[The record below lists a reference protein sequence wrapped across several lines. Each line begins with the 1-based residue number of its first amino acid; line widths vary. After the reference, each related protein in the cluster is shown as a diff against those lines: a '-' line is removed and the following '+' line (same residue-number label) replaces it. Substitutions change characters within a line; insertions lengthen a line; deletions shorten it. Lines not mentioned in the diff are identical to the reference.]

1 MKIKVISD
9 SPLFTSELGRTFSRI
24 VSAGDIILL
33 TGELGGGKTTFITG
47 IAAGLGLERKI
58 SSPSFTILNEY
69 RISGRREFV
78 HVDLYRLENAGE
90 IEEIGL
96 DDYFYN
102 NISIICVEW
111 GDRIKKYL
119 KKEFLEVDF
128 GYVIDEKNEG
138 NKRKIIFK
146 SSGTYW
152 DRKLEE
158 FKRMLD
164 K

>member
-1 MKIKVISD
+1 MQIKVISN
-9 SPLFTSELGRTFSRI
+9 SPFFTKKLGRTFSRI
-24 VSAGDIILL
+24 VSAGDIILF

-47 IAAGLGLERKI
+47 IAEGLGLEEKI

-78 HVDLYRLENAGE
+78 HVDLYRLENVCE

-96 DDYFYN
+96 DDYFYSDT
-102 NISIICVEW
+102 SIICVEW
-111 GDRIKKYL
+111 GDRIKEYL

-128 GYVIDEKNEG
+128 GYVIDKKNEG

-146 SSGTYW
+146 SQGIYW

-158 FKRMLD
+158 FKRIMD